1 MEKLRRYYEDDYK
14 RAIVCL
20 VVKQGYAIAHA
31 SRIFEINESV
41 IRRWVKNTPDKQVIP
56 RISLEQSQ
64 QQQETIEELSQR
76 VTNLKHEN
84 ADLQKAVG
92 KLYLMLN
99 KNFDEP
105 QL

>member
-20 VVKQGYAIAHA
+20 VVKQGYAIAQV
-31 SRIFEINESV
+31 SRIFELGESV
-41 IRRWVKNTPDKQVIP
+41 VRRWVKKTPDKQVIP

-64 QQQETIEELSQR
+64 QLLETIEELRKQ

-92 KLYLMLN
+92 KLYLKVN
-99 KNFDEP
+99 KNLD
-105 QL
+105 